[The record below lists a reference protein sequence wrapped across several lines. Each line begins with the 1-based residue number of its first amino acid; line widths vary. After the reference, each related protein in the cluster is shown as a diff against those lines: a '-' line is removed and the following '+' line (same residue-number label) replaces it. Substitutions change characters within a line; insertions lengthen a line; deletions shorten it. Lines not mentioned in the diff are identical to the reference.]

1 MMYLNSK
8 TRFGIVMSIFPILI
22 LINWICNLIMGTV
35 TIYDP
40 IVFII
45 ISITAFGIWVI
56 TTN

>member
-1 MMYLNSK
+1 MMYLSK
-8 TRFGIVMSIFPILI
+8 VRFGIVMGIFPILI
-22 LINWICNLIMGTV
+22 LINGICNLIMGTV

>member
-8 TRFGIVMSIFPILI
+8 VRFGIVMSIFPILI

-40 IVFII
+40 IAFII
-45 ISITAFGIWVI
+45 ISITVLGIWIII
-56 TTN
+56 TN